1 VKLPSHSRLQ
11 SVRDTIWRR
20 APMLRS
26 SHGGCGSQ
34 RAPIRWTS
42 RTKVVVKIDL
52 AESDADIVACFAAIR
67 HLRDLPDAATFLRR
81 VRSQQLSGYRL
92 AALRDGGDPVAV
104 AGFRLG
110 ESLAWGRYL
119 YVDDLVTL
127 PEARSR
133 GYGAALLAWLA
144 DFARAQGAEQLHL
157 DSGKQ
162 RVDAHRFYEREGLE
176 ASSIHFRRSL

>member
-1 VKLPSHSRLQ
+1 
-11 SVRDTIWRR
+11 
-20 APMLRS
+20 M
-26 SHGGCGSQ
+26 
-34 RAPIRWTS
+34 
-42 RTKVVVKIDL
+42 KIDL
-52 AESDADIVACFAAIR
+52 AEADEDVLACFPVIR
-67 HLRDLPDAATFLRR
+67 HLREVEDATTFLRR
-81 VRSQQLSGYRL
+81 VRSQQRSGYRL
-92 AALRDGGDPVAV
+92 AALRDGGDPVAA

-133 GYGAALLAWLA
+133 GYGAALLTWLA
-144 DFARAQGAEQLHL
+144 EYGRAQGVAQLHL

-162 RVDAHRFYEREGLE
+162 RADAHRFYEREGLE

>member
-1 VKLPSHSRLQ
+1 
-11 SVRDTIWRR
+11 
-20 APMLRS
+20 
-26 SHGGCGSQ
+26 
-34 RAPIRWTS
+34 
-42 RTKVVVKIDL
+42 VKIDL
-52 AESDADIVACFAAIR
+52 AESDEGILACFPVIR
-67 HLRDLPDAATFLRR
+67 HLRDIQDTAAFLHR
-81 VRSQQLSGYRL
+81 VRSQQLTGYLL

-110 ESLAWGRYL
+110 ENLAWGRFL

-133 GYGAALLAWLA
+133 GYGSALLEWLA
-144 DFARAQGAEQLHL
+144 EFGRARGAGQLHL

-176 ASSIHFRRSL
+176 ASSLHFRRSL